1 MTTRR
6 GVLRFLAGVSGLMVA
21 GHPDGLELLTSALAQ
36 PKESEASEE
45 VEKPNDN
52 QIDLSDEN
60 STYRLF
66 LPTLEEIF
74 GAKVNLLYE
83 DGYTHA
89 SKKAGDVYVIS
100 GSNQSLLVKKVEPYR
115 SNPFSDPVLIDN
127 SVLSLD
133 DNQDGTYTI
142 TTGAS
147 YISSS
152 ETIESRSL
160 AKTNP
165 GGGSCYAS
173 ATGSRETV
181 PGLLSTVKSWQDA
194 YDKIFSDAKSIYHA
208 QNELSRKQKLENILA
223 LYQERFP
230 QLADTQRWPGLT
242 ITPEAQRVLRTLGT
256 TYNLDDVAQS
266 LMGK

>member
-6 GVLRFLAGVSGLMVA
+6 GVLQFLAGVSGLIA

-36 PKESEASEE
+36 PGETEDQET
-45 VEKPNDN
+45 PDDD
-52 QIDLSDEN
+52 QIGSSDEY
-60 STYRLF
+60 STYSLF
-66 LPTLEEIF
+66 SPTLEEIF
-74 GAKVNLLYE
+74 GTKVNLLYE
-83 DGYTHA
+83 NGYSHA

-127 SVLSLD
+127 SILSLD
-133 DNQDGTYTI
+133 DNRDGTYTI

-147 YISSS
+147 YIGNS
-152 ETIESRSL
+152 ETIES
-160 AKTNP
+160 AGIANP
-165 GGGSCYAS
+165 RGGTCYAS

-181 PGLLSTVKSWQDA
+181 PGLLRTVKSWQDA
-194 YDKIFSDAKSIYHA
+194 YDRIFSDAKTIYHA

-256 TYNLDDVAQS
+256 TYDLDDVAQS